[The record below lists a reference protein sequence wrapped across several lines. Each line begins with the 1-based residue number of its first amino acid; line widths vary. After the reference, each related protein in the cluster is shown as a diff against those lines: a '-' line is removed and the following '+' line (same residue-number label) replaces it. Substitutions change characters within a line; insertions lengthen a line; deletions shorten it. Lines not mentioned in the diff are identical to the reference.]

1 MEDMKKHGFY
11 IAMTG
16 GGCTAFGY
24 EFGNG
29 RYLLITDRDGT
40 SEPEDMA
47 VPIYVGLYSED
58 ADSDF
63 EEVHEL
69 ENFVEFLEVSYLTKY
84 CELII

>member
-1 MEDMKKHGFY
+1 MELVGFH

-16 GGCTAFGY
+16 GGCTAFCY

-40 SEPEDMA
+40 SEPESLD
-47 VPIYVGLYSED
+47 VPIYVGLYSHD

-63 EEVHEL
+63 EEVHEMEKL
-69 ENFVEFLEVSYLTKY
+69 AEFLEVW
-84 CELII
+84 